1 MAAHEFSF
9 ADVLRANGYDEEDL
23 AALPAST
30 TGAVVE
36 LDGEQ
41 EG

>member
-1 MAAHEFSF
+1 MPEFSM

-23 AALPAST
+23 AALPASV

-36 LDGEQ
+36 LDEQ